1 MQLVLNGRQ
10 VSVDAEPGE
19 SLLQVLRERC
29 GLRSMKDG
37 CAPEGSCGACTVL
50 VDGRPVVSCARDA
63 ARCAD
68 HEVVTLEG
76 LSPDVRSAWADAFV
90 VTGASQCGFCS
101 PGIVMKA
108 EGLLRRAA
116 APTRDEIAHA
126 LAGNLC
132 RCTGYVKIVDA
143 IERVAAGRRGEGRA
157 GDGPGR
163 PGGGSRTGEVGG
175 GGVGTRADRIGARAM
190 TLGEQPFV
198 ADMTV
203 PGMLH
208 AALRLSDHPRAVVVR
223 IDTSR
228 AAASPGVV
236 AVVTAADVPGERIVG
251 LITHDWPVFV
261 AKGETTRYVGDVLAA
276 VAADTRREARA
287 AAALIE
293 VEYAVL
299 HPVSDPFAA
308 LEPGAPA
315 VHAGGNLLETSAIRR
330 GDAGAAL
337 ASAVHVVRD
346 RFTTS
351 AVEHAFLEPEAC
363 LAVPR
368 SGADGADGADDDRGP
383 ALHLFS
389 QGQGAW
395 DDRRQVAALL
405 GFPERA
411 VRVTQVATGGGFGGK
426 EDLSVQG
433 QAALLA
439 HVTGRPV
446 LLALS
451 RPESLR
457 LHPKRHALT
466 MDYEVGCDA
475 EGRLVAV
482 RARIV
487 GDTGAY
493 ASVGAKVLERAAGHA
508 CGAYRVPNVDVEART
523 VYTNNPP
530 AGAFRGFGVPQ
541 VTFAIDGLLDRLAER
556 VGIDGWEI
564 RWRNALRV
572 GDRFGTGQIL
582 GPGVGLEKTLLAVR
596 DAYRGAR
603 FAGIGC
609 GAKNVG
615 VGNGMV
621 ERGRAILR
629 PEADGTLTLWHS
641 WTEMGQGVHTV
652 FAQIVA
658 EEVGVDPAAVRV
670 LVDTERELD
679 TGETTASRA
688 TTLGGQAVADAARQ
702 LRAALDALRTGGRP
716 QDLAGRE
723 FSGEFVVDWT
733 TPIGEGIPDPVTHLA
748 YGWATQ
754 VVILDAEGRLARVV
768 AAQDVGRA
776 MNPTLLEGQVE
787 GGVHMG
793 LGMALS
799 EAFVTEGCVPVTNT
813 LKSLG
818 ILPAAGMPRVDVII
832 VEEAQP
838 EGPYGAKGAGEA
850 VLVPTPAA
858 VAGALFAFDGIRRTA
873 LPMRNSAAARAAVP
887 RVDRLPRAGDARA
900 GDARAGDADARNT
913 DAGDADAGRDGA
925 GRDGAAPLDEPGGS
939 S

>member
-1 MQLVLNGRQ
+1 
-10 VSVDAEPGE
+10 
-19 SLLQVLRERC
+19 
-29 GLRSMKDG
+29 
-37 CAPEGSCGACTVL
+37 
-50 VDGRPVVSCARDA
+50 
-63 ARCAD
+63 
-68 HEVVTLEG
+68 
-76 LSPDVRSAWADAFV
+76 
-90 VTGASQCGFCS
+90 
-101 PGIVMKA
+101 
-108 EGLLRRAA
+108 
-116 APTRDEIAHA
+116 
-126 LAGNLC
+126 GNFC

-143 IERVAAGRRGEGRA
+143 IERVAAERRGEVRA
-157 GDGPGR
+157 DGPAPEAGAR
-163 PGGGSRTGEVGG
+163 A
-175 GGVGTRADRIGARAM
+175 GGVGAPVDRIGARAM
-190 TLGEQPFV
+190 ALGEQQFV
-198 ADMTV
+198 ADMVV

-208 AALRLSDHPRAVVVR
+208 GALRFSDHPRAVVRR

-236 AVVTAADVPGERIVG
+236 AIVTAADVPGERIVG

-261 AKGETTRYVGDVLAA
+261 ADGETTRYVGDVLAA
-276 VAADTRREARA
+276 VAARTRREARA
-287 AAALIE
+287 AAALID
-293 VEYAVL
+293 VEYEVL
-299 HPVSDPFAA
+299 RPVGDAFAA

-315 VHAGGNLLETSAIRR
+315 VHPAGNLLETSVVRR

-363 LAVPR
+363 LAVP
-368 SGADGADGADDDRGP
+368 GAEPGEP
-383 ALHLFS
+383 AIHLFS

-405 GFPERA
+405 GLPETA
-411 VRVTQVATGGGFGGK
+411 VRVTQVATGGAFGGK

-433 QAALLA
+433 QTALLA
-439 HVTGRPV
+439 SVSGQPV

-466 MDYEVGCDA
+466 MDYDVGCDA

-508 CGAYRVPNVDVEART
+508 CGAYRVPNVDIEART

-541 VTFAIDGLLDRLAER
+541 VTFAMDGLLDRLAER

-564 RWRNALRV
+564 RWRNAIRV
-572 GDRFGTGQIL
+572 GDRFGTGQLL

-603 FAGIGC
+603 FAGIAC

-615 VGNGMV
+615 IGNGMV

-658 EEVGVDPAAVRV
+658 EEVGVDPTAVRV

-688 TTLGGQAVADAARQ
+688 TTLGGQAVADAARR
-702 LRAALDALRTGGRP
+702 LRTALDALRPGGLP

-754 VVILDAEGRLARVV
+754 VVILDDEGRLARVV
-768 AAQDVGRA
+768 AAHDVGRA

-793 LGMALS
+793 LGLALT
-799 EAFVTEGCVPVTNT
+799 EAFVTEGGVPLTDT
-813 LKSLG
+813 LKSQG
-818 ILPAAGMPRVDVII
+818 IIPAASMPPVDVII

-873 LPMRNSAAARAAVP
+873 LPMRDSAAARAALP
-887 RVDRLPRAGDARA
+887 RVDLLPRAGH
-900 GDARAGDADARNT
+900 
-913 DAGDADAGRDGA
+913 AGRA
-925 GRDGAAPLDEPGGS
+925 S
-939 S
+939 Q